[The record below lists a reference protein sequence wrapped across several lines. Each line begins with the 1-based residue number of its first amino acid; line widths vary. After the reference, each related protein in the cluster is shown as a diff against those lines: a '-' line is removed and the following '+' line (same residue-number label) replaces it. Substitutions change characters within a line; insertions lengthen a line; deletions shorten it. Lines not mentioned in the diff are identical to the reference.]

1 MRAETVLVPFGI
13 CASAVALSTEQH
25 SSRRYFLQ
33 KWAVATPAFAIGS
46 SFNVDLHDSA
56 GNGCSC
62 LLCRRNNVLFGV
74 APVNAYERRNVGGDN
89 PSAATYALNEQALK
103 TNNRLE
109 SEGYKLQTEAE
120 QTAEA
125 KSFLSSYSYD
135 ADIPSSKSKAKAK
148 KGLDSKR

>member
-1 MRAETVLVPFGI
+1 MRAEIVLVSFGI
-13 CASAVALSTEQH
+13 CVSAVALSTEQH
-25 SSRRYFLQ
+25 SSRRNFLQ
-33 KWAVATPAFAIGS
+33 KCAVATPAFAIGS
-46 SFNVDLHDSA
+46 SLDLNLHDSS
-56 GNGCSC
+56 GDRCSC
-62 LLCRRNNVLFGV
+62 RLCRRNNVFFGV

-109 SEGYKLQTEAE
+109 AEGYKLQTEAE

-135 ADIPSSKSKAKAK
+135 ADVPSSKSKAKAK
-148 KGLDSKR
+148 KGSDTKR